1 MTGMN
6 PLLQCLMPLPLGPHA
21 VSRLRATRLARS
33 AKPFLARGGPRGER
47 CAACRLLP
55 SHCLCALRPLLPVR
69 AGVCLL
75 MADIEPLKP
84 SNTGWLVADVVADTF
99 AFGWARTEVD
109 PALLTLLADPQWQP
123 YLVFPGEF
131 VDSARVHTQLIK
143 PSEAPPQFPAEP
155 PQGEFAPSGL
165 VPAAPNLLE
174 QVWTGTRSEASGERR
189 PARCSDPRSGGAWG
203 PSTQRP
209 LFVLLDA
216 TWPEARKMFRK
227 SPYLDK
233 LPVLSLQSEQL
244 SSYKLRRS
252 QRDEHFCTSEVAAL
266 CLALAGEVHAAE
278 TLAAYLD
285 VFTDHYLKAKQQL
298 PVDGDDAA
306 HQHLRELASR

>member
-1 MTGMN
+1 M
-6 PLLQCLMPLPLGPHA
+6 PHA
-21 VSRLRATRLARS
+21 VSLLRAARLARS
-33 AKPFLARGGPRGER
+33 SKPFLARGGPRGER
-47 CAACRLLP
+47 CAGCRLLP
-55 SHCLCALRPLLPVR
+55 SHCICALRPTVPVR

-109 PALLTLLADPQWQP
+109 PALLALLADPQWQP

-131 VDSARVHTQLIK
+131 VDSARVVTDVQ
-143 PSEAPPQFPAEP
+143 PADG
-155 PQGEFAPSGL
+155 QDGK
-165 VPAAPNLLE
+165 
-174 QVWTGTRSEASGERR
+174 
-189 PARCSDPRSGGAWG
+189 
-203 PSTQRP
+203 RP

-233 LPVLSLQSEQL
+233 LPVLSLQSDQL
-244 SSYKLRRS
+244 SSYQLRRS

-266 CLALAGEVHAAE
+266 CLALAGEAHAAQ
-278 TLAAYLD
+278 TLEVYLD
-285 VFTDHYLKAKQQL
+285 VFTDHYLRAKQQL
-298 PVDGDDAA
+298 PVDMEDAA
-306 HQHLRELASR
+306 HQRLKGLAHPC